1 MSKLREKPTLLSR
14 SHSLHLIK
22 NAQGSA
28 PAGDTTNGF
37 PGPRRVL
44 SVEQHRNGNKHDNC
58 RMIMHSPKMLQGA
71 PPSGGVQRWHQRRVL
86 KLCVCA
92 CVWGGFRHTLM
103 LTVAAAFRPLLS
115 SFQRGAGRLW
125 VDGDTVSLG
134 GRASLSCELPG
145 FNCLEMCGN
154 VCRWPNQN
162 AAHLSLW
169 GKFCLHFMWDF
180 GWSHEGF
187 DVRAWIT
194 RWLDWVSANC

>member
-71 PPSGGVQRWHQRRVL
+71 PPSGGVQRWHQRREL

-92 CVWGGFRHTLM
+92 CVRWVPAYTDVDCCRG
-103 LTVAAAFRPLLS
+103 VQAS
-115 SFQRGAGRLW
+115 SFFLPKRRWA
-125 VDGDTVSLG
+125 TVSRWRYSIFGRQSQSVMWIAWFQLLG
-134 GRASLSCELPG
+134 
-145 FNCLEMCGN
+145 
-154 VCRWPNQN
+154 
-162 AAHLSLW
+162 
-169 GKFCLHFMWDF
+169 
-180 GWSHEGF
+180 
-187 DVRAWIT
+187 DVRECVLVAKPKCRSFIT
-194 RWLDWVSANC
+194 LREILPAFYVRFWLKSWGIWCEGLNNSLIGLG